1 MWGVLHYCIFLYKG
15 KGELNMLNEN
25 DIMKINTF
33 MDKKIVNE
41 NIINNPDRNITS
53 TLFKCYANHKY
64 GYLCAWSYEM
74 ADLDTMFKSTFS
86 SYMYKLSE
94 TRKEKKVPFTID
106 VSNLSDA
113 YMILKM
119 KYVVKPEMISDKYRY
134 AAYENTINDF
144 DNVCKEY
151 QYQNDEIKEKLI
163 RKFNEEINDE
173 DNPLERNNSTDKEL
187 QNNLFTGEQI
197 VVIPI
202 IDKTNKYIL
211 NDISYYGVYNNNTN
225 NRVTSLGEYSVK
237 CFRESI
243 SSMVAVFIGMSND
256 ENPVAYIRYYGKYSN
271 PYILLYKKDVRKVDP
286 ADIIKWD
293 KDERVNEVLRNTYKE
308 ACDIYDRLEKG
319 EKIEINEINERS
331 DVDEYNFIEHM
342 TDGIKYIIKYKLG
355 ILKYKPSWDD
365 KTFEHIGT
373 LEEEIYEAVNANKNS
388 RRTSMK
394 KLPPSSAVKRINLKP
409 LRMITLMK
417 IGNSGRN
424 SPNRVFASS
433 TTSPNPIDI
442 FNMFSYHKKSNHV
455 STRNKIVTSNNTVR
469 EDEQYIVMNDMRYLG
484 QFAPKS
490 AKNLGAVNTL
500 HFNLSDDYIKINSV
514 RKEED

>member
-1 MWGVLHYCIFLYKG
+1 
-15 KGELNMLNEN
+15 MLSDL
-25 DIMKINTF
+25 DILKINTV

-41 NIINNPDRNITS
+41 NVIKNPDRNITS
-53 TLFKCYANHKY
+53 TVFKCYANHKY

-74 ADLDTMFKSTFS
+74 ADLDTMYKSTFS
-86 SYMYKLSE
+86 SYMYKISDIK
-94 TRKEKKVPFTID
+94 KEKKISITTD
-106 VSNLSDA
+106 VSNTKDA

-119 KYVVKPEMISDKYRY
+119 IYVIKPEMISDKYRY
-134 AAYENTINDF
+134 SAYENTIKDF
-144 DNVCKEY
+144 DNICSLY

-163 RKFNEEINDE
+163 RKFNEEINNE
-173 DNPLERNNSTDKEL
+173 DNPLERNNSGDKEL
-187 QNNLFTGEQI
+187 SNNLFTGEQI

-237 CFRESI
+237 CFREGI
-243 SSMVAVFIGMSND
+243 SSMVAVFIGMTSD
-256 ENPVAYIRYYGKYSN
+256 DDNPVAYIRYYGKYSN
-271 PYILLYKKDVRKVDP
+271 PYILLHKKDVRNVDP
-286 ADIIKWD
+286 GTIIKWS
-293 KDERVNEVLRNTYKE
+293 KDERVNKVLMNTYKQ
-308 ACDIYDRLEKG
+308 ACDMYDRLDNG
-319 EKIEINEINERS
+319 EEVDFNEPNERS

-342 TDGIKYIIKYKLG
+342 SDGIKYIIKYRLG
-355 ILKYKPSWDD
+355 ILKYKPAWDD
-365 KTFEHIGT
+365 MTFEHIGT
-373 LEEEIYEAVNANKNS
+373 LEEEIYEAVNSNKTS

-409 LRMITLMK
+409 LRMLSLMK
-417 IGNSGRN
+417 IGNSGKN

-442 FNMFSYHKKSNHV
+442 FNLFSFHRKSNHV
-455 STRNKIVTSNNTVR
+455 STRNKVVTSNNTVR

-500 HFNLSDDYIKINSV
+500 HFNLPDEYIKINSI
-514 RKEED
+514 RKEDD

>member
-1 MWGVLHYCIFLYKG
+1 
-15 KGELNMLNEN
+15 MLNEK
-25 DIMKINTF
+25 DILKINTL

-41 NIINNPDRNITS
+41 NIITNPDRNITS
-53 TLFKCYANHKY
+53 TVFKCYANHKY
-64 GYLCAWSYEM
+64 GYLAAWSYEM
-74 ADLDTMFKSTFS
+74 ADLDTMYKSTFS
-86 SYMYKLSE
+86 PYMYKI
-94 TRKEKKVPFTID
+94 TDTKKEKKIAYTTD

-119 KYVVKPEMISDKYRY
+119 IYVVKPEMISDKYRY

-144 DNVCKEY
+144 DMVCSAY
-151 QYQNDEIKEKLI
+151 QFQNDEIKEKLI
-163 RKFNEEINDE
+163 RKFNDELNDKE
-173 DNPLERNNSTDKEL
+173 NTLEKNNSNDKEL
-187 QNNLFTGEQI
+187 RNNLFTNEQTI
-197 VVIPI
+197 VVPI

-237 CFRESI
+237 CFREGI
-243 SSMVAVFIGMSND
+243 SSMVAVYIGMTND
-256 ENPVAYIRYYGKYSN
+256 EVPTAYIRHYGKYSN
-271 PYILLYKKDVRKVDP
+271 PYILLYKKDVRNVNP
-286 ADIIKWD
+286 GDIIKWD
-293 KDERVNEVLRNTYKE
+293 KDERVNEVLKNTYNL
-308 ACDIYDRLEKG
+308 ACDMYDRLDKG
-319 EKIEINEINERS
+319 EDVEFNEANERS
-331 DVDEYNFIEHM
+331 DIDEYNFIQHM
-342 TDGIKYIIKYKLG
+342 SDGIKYIIKYKLG
-355 ILKYKPSWDD
+355 ILKHKPSWED

-394 KLPPSSAVKRINLKP
+394 KLPPSSAIKRINLKP

-417 IGNSGRN
+417 IGNSGKN

-442 FNMFSYHKKSNHV
+442 FNMFAYHKKSNHV

-469 EDEQYIVMNDMRYLG
+469 EDEQYIVMNDMKFLG

-500 HFNLSDDYIKINSV
+500 HFNLPDEYIQINSI
-514 RKEED
+514 RKEDD